1 MEASGTIL
9 DRIVEEKHKEVSKRI
24 EKLGIDSL
32 KRRIES
38 QGPCRGFVDAIASRV
53 SRGQAA
59 VIAEIKKA
67 SPSRGVIRADFH
79 PESIARSYEDAGAAC
94 LSVLT
99 DVSFF
104 QGADEYLQRARAE
117 VSLPV
122 LRKDFII
129 SPYQIFE
136 ARAIGADCVLLI
148 ASILDIEDMNSFADL
163 AMSLGLDVLIEV
175 HDQVELNLA
184 LSVSPKLVGINNR
197 DLKTFDV
204 DLETT
209 LSLCALIPDD
219 VIVVTESGI
228 TRTSHVEKMLSSG
241 VYGFLVGEAFMK
253 EPDPGRALEL
263 LFT

>member
-1 MEASGTIL
+1 MGAKGTIL
-9 DRIVEEKHKEVSKRI
+9 DTIIEKKREEVSKRI
-24 EKLGIDSL
+24 EKLGFEAL
-32 KRRIES
+32 KRQIEKQEPARGFFEAISRRVS
-38 QGPCRGFVDAIASRV
+38 QGR
-53 SRGQAA
+53 AA

-67 SPSRGVIRADFH
+67 SPSKGVIRADFH

-104 QGADEYLQRARAE
+104 QGADQYLQRARAA
-117 VSLPV
+117 VLLPV

-129 SPYQIFE
+129 SPYQILE
-136 ARAIGADCVLLI
+136 ARAIGADCILLI
-148 ASILDIEDMNSFADL
+148 ASILDVEDMHSFSDL
-163 AMSLGLDVLIEV
+163 ARSLELDVLIEV
-175 HDQVELNLA
+175 HDQVELRKA

-209 LSLCALIPDD
+209 INLLALIPDD

-228 TRTSHVEKMLSSG
+228 SRPSQVERMIRNG
-241 VYGFLVGEAFMK
+241 VYAFLIGEAFMK
-253 EPDPGRALEL
+253 DPDPGRALES
-263 LFT
+263 LFV